1 MLSKRKSVVRKIEGQ
16 TVEMRPLTGMEAIGE
31 YFSRLDKGFV
41 PAVLYGVFRGAFG
54 SDGKPI
60 YENEE
65 QVAEEG
71 LAIIQELIG
80 MFLEANGMLGGE
92 AEKKR
97 KQ

>member
-1 MLSKRKSVVRKIEGQ
+1 MLTQRKSVVRKIEGQ

-80 MFLEANGMLGGE
+80 MFLEANGMMGGE
-92 AEKKR
+92 EKKR
-97 KQ
+97 ET